1 MAALKVTFF
10 GPFYGGYNV
19 VALGESY
26 QWAMVI
32 GSSLEHCWILS
43 RTPTLPDGVE
53 GRLVRQA
60 ERLGVDTQKLV
71 WVHQDGVNPTGSY
84 S

>member
-1 MAALKVTFF
+1 
-10 GPFYGGYNV
+10 
-19 VALGESY
+19 
-26 QWAMVI
+26 
-32 GSSLEHCWILS
+32 
-43 RTPTLPDGVE
+43 VE